1 MSSELPLQRSSPEG
15 LSSSFSET
23 SEEPKTK
30 EGEQLEQPAYKDH
43 DSMDDLIIKTELF
56 DFEGNELKLKE
67 PSPKREHK
75 QIEVRDDESPQK

>member
-1 MSSELPLQRSSPEG
+1 
-15 LSSSFSET
+15 
-23 SEEPKTK
+23 
-30 EGEQLEQPAYKDH
+30 
-43 DSMDDLIIKTELF
+43 MDDLIIKTELF